1 MLLISGFRRILMVFA
16 DQLLVTCRPLFG
28 NLNYLRPALNLRA
41 LIFVI
46 ISLAAMQS
54 QARIP
59 PHIPL
64 TVDSLLAYLSERVQA
79 ARPLDKFL
87 KASADNGVLVVGV
100 GEDHEIESVRKMSE
114 LLYGKYGLTIV
125 LIGSWQGKTVPAYDG
140 IVVDSQK
147 NVVANFSL
155 KSLKTTDWTRIK
167 TPLRSGFEKM
177 QRYSSH
183 ESWLRHMFNDAVVDS
198 DGNVVFR
205 SQKSFDRFNYN
216 FEILVDL
223 LALLEIGSNRPRW
236 ILLDIISHARFTP
249 EDIRY
254 SMPGADLD
262 TTGSTVI
269 VRNADQ
275 YYVVHNDR
283 VGIETVNKCENAFI
297 PN

>member
-1 MLLISGFRRILMVFA
+1 MALL
-16 DQLLVTCRPLFG
+16 DQMLVTGRPLFG
-28 NLNYLRPALNLRA
+28 NFKYLRPTLNLIA

-46 ISLAAMQS
+46 ISLAALQS

-79 ARPLDKFL
+79 ARPLEKFL
-87 KASADNGVLVVGV
+87 KAPAENGVLVVGT

-155 KSLKTTDWTRIK
+155 KSLKTTDWTRLR

-177 QRYSSH
+177 QRFSSY

-223 LALLEIGSNRPRW
+223 LALLDIGSARPKW
-236 ILLDIISHARFTP
+236 ILLDVISRTGFTA
-249 EDIRY
+249 EDVRY
-254 SMPGADLD
+254 SMPGSGVD

-269 VRNADQ
+269 VRTAEQ

-283 VGIETVNKCENAFI
+283 VGIETVNKCENAFLI
-297 PN
+297 H